1 MKDKFITIILF
12 CVMLLNSIDVYVD
25 IGLGVP
31 TAHVIEEAMI
41 VLISGLAAIFLIFD
55 MRKRSIKLEKLATQL
70 KNADTQIR
78 SLNDKMDEERAH
90 FSEVIKQQFEQ
101 WNLTKGEQQV
111 AFLLLKGLSLK
122 EISVVRNTKEATV
135 RQQASSIY
143 SKSLLD
149 GRHEFSAW
157 FIEDLFMDQY
167 T

>member
-31 TAHVIEEAMI
+31 TAHVIEESMI
-41 VLISGLAAIFLIFD
+41 VLVSGLAAIFLVFD
-55 MRKRSIKLEKLATQL
+55 MRKRSKKLEKLATQL
-70 KNADTQIR
+70 KSADTQIR
-78 SLNDKMDEERAH
+78 TLNNKMEEERAH
-90 FSEVIKQQFEQ
+90 FSEIIKQQFEQ
-101 WNLTKGEQQV
+101 WSLTKGEQQV

-122 EISVVRNTKEATV
+122 EISVVRNTKESTV

-143 SKSLLD
+143 SKSCLD

-167 T
+167 V

>member
-31 TAHVIEEAMI
+31 TAHVIEESMI

>member
-31 TAHVIEEAMI
+31 TAHVIEESMI

-78 SLNDKMDEERAH
+78 TLNDKMDEERAH
-90 FSEVIKQQFEQ
+90 FSEVIKQQFDQ
-101 WNLTKGEQQV
+101 WSLTKGEQQV
-111 AFLLLKGLSLK
+111 AFLLLKGLSLN

>member
-1 MKDKFITIILF
+1 
-12 CVMLLNSIDVYVD
+12 MLLNSIDVYVD

-31 TAHVIEEAMI
+31 TAHVIEESMI
-41 VLISGLAAIFLIFD
+41 VLISGWAAIFLIFD

-90 FSEVIKQQFEQ
+90 FSEVIKLQFEQ

-157 FIEDLFMDQY
+157 FIKDLFMDQY

>member
-31 TAHVIEEAMI
+31 TAHVIEESMI

-90 FSEVIKQQFEQ
+90 FSEVIKLQFEQ

-111 AFLLLKGLSLK
+111 AFFLLKGLSLK
-122 EISVVRNTKEATV
+122 
-135 RQQASSIY
+135 
-143 SKSLLD
+143 
-149 GRHEFSAW
+149 
-157 FIEDLFMDQY
+157 
-167 T
+167 